1 MGNDHSSCTSG
12 TQIVYTYHF
21 QTRSAEET
29 KAIAKQ
35 IAEQLK
41 PGDILAMSGNLA
53 SGKTTFTQGIT
64 ASFDISEY
72 ALSPTFTYINEYHS
86 KTQDIIHIDA
96 YRLNNGG
103 ELISMGIWE
112 YYESGA
118 IVIIEWADIVA
129 DAIPE
134 GAFGLSF
141 RMLENEK
148 NGREIL
154 INSPRQLEN
163 LVQ

>member
-1 MGNDHSSCTSG
+1 MCSYHLQTHSADE
-12 TQIVYTYHF
+12 
-21 QTRSAEET
+21 TRE
-29 KAIAKQ
+29 IARI
-35 IAEQLK
+35 IAAQLK
-41 PGDILAMSGNLA
+41 PGDILAMSGDLA

-64 ASFDISEY
+64 AWFNINEY
-72 ALSPTFTYINEYHS
+72 ALSPTFTYINEYHG

-118 IVIIEWADIVA
+118 IIIIEWADIVA
-129 DAIPE
+129 DAIPD

-141 RMLENEK
+141 RMLEDEE

-154 INSPRQLEN
+154 INSPRALEK
-163 LVQ
+163 LV